1 MVVGYIQRISM
12 KTSTKIIC
20 IVAAVAL
27 VAMPQ
32 MAVAM
37 RSSPD
42 AEFERAMKKGAQAR
56 LEIRVVDDEGA
67 PVSNATVKVLFNMLT
82 PGGGEIVTVTT
93 DTNGVAVAEGKTN
106 DAIRYRVEKEG
117 YYKSEEGMDMY
128 NMSHRCEVKGGRWQP
143 WGMQKEIVLR
153 PVRNPAAIRMPVNN
167 WRYVKDMYKW
177 IGFDLQKYDF
187 LPPHGKGEFA
197 DLELRIDWNGK
208 RFKGYEGIDEHIR
221 FPNKYSGAYYVDRSM
236 QSDFKDVYV
245 ADSNAVYQTEFDFY
259 EHPVYDKKGMT
270 TRRDTKELGSSRAL
284 VVRSRCKTD
293 DEGNL
298 VSANYFLLSDL
309 QFGGSDKGACLIYQG
324 VYNPTPN
331 DTNLE
336 PK

>member
-1 MVVGYIQRISM
+1 M
-12 KTSTKIIC
+12 KTTTMMIC
-20 IVAAVAL
+20 IVAVVAL
-27 VAMPQ
+27 MSPTT
-32 MAVAM
+32 AVAM

-56 LEIRVVDDEGA
+56 LEIRVVDDEGE
-67 PVSNATVKVLFNMLT
+67 PVSNATVKVLFNVLT

-259 EHPVYDKKGMT
+259 EHPVYDKKGMM